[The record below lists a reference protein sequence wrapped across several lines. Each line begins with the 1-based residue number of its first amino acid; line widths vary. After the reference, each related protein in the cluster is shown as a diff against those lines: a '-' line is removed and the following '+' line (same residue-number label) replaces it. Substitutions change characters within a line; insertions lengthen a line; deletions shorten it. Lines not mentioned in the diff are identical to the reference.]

1 MVITFTLQAAYSG
14 ATYVAGPFNISGTT
28 NTGTVTQLATGLT
41 KTQLLT
47 GYTITGISDA
57 TTGGTINSTGTCS
70 NSIPWLA
77 ANPTSTPTPTP
88 TSTPIPGVTLTAMQA
103 QGPYQTCTAA
113 CSAYNSNQSFTTF
126 YITEANLN
134 NLTSLSGTMY
144 NQNIASASN
153 YASTGW
159 YYHNS
164 GYMFQILTDGEADP
178 SINLCNVDNSCGGSV
193 IN

>member
-70 NSIPWLA
+70 TSVPWLA
-77 ANPTSTPTPTP
+77 NPTPTPTPTP
-88 TSTPIPGVTLTAMQA
+88 TSTATPTPTPTPTQTGITYCYSDGSQVV
-103 QGPYQTCTAA
+103 QGPFSTLQECQNAA
-113 CSAYNSNQSFTTF
+113 GSYVCSQCLGPA
-126 YITEANLN
+126 E
-134 NLTSLSGTMY
+134 
-144 NQNIASASN
+144 
-153 YASTGW
+153 
-159 YYHNS
+159 
-164 GYMFQILTDGEADP
+164 P
-178 SINLCNVDNSCGGSV
+178 
-193 IN
+193 